1 LVKNLNNCL
10 FRLDTCQRRV
20 TEVVDGVENMD
31 SPKRASKFLGFMSRT
46 KDEDTKIAVA
56 RAKLGPLTRQGQERA
71 LARYP
76 YLAIETL
83 SVENHGR
90 NLLLMGVNSIR
101 AEVLD
106 LVTMMMIM
114 DENAVNL
121 THSAVDRFFEWL
133 PMFCTYLERYFFVEE
148 DVVLGAIIPLEGP
161 LKGKMK
167 VSSRMVMIGSIQKE
181 AKDMMNMQELFIGSL
196 PAGQRIGKL
205 STVVHKFTATI
216 IEYLKLSC
224 EEISLLMSKHFSKG
238 QVDKIRMKLVKYV
251 TGHVGTEEFLVLYT
265 RWMPSKELLEWK
277 TKVLLR
283 KDLSFFSYTLW
294 ERNMEDIHF
303 RLVGKFAEKLKAEN
317 DECKGSSNE
326 NQAAEFMRHKQ
337 AARERQKLA
346 EPTGGAGEEANE
358 GDGEDTEEV
367 EN

>member
-1 LVKNLNNCL
+1 LNSGIIGLEVDDVK
-10 FRLDTCQRRV
+10 
-20 TEVVDGVENMD
+20 NMD
-31 SPKRASKFLGFMSRT
+31 SPKRGSKFLGFLSRN
-46 KDEDTKIAVA
+46 KDENTTTAVA
-56 RAKLGPLTRQGQERA
+56 RTKIGPLTRLGQERA

-76 YLAIETL
+76 YLAIEMQ
-83 SVENHGR
+83 SIDNHGG
-90 NLLLMGVNSIR
+90 NLLLVGVNSIR
-101 AEVLD
+101 SELLD

-114 DENAVNL
+114 DESAVNL

-148 DVVLGAIIPLEGP
+148 DVVLGAIIALVGP

-167 VSSRMVMIGSIQKE
+167 MSSRMVMIGTIQKE
-181 AKDMMNMQELFIGSL
+181 AKDMVNMQDLFIDSL

-205 STVVHKFTATI
+205 STVVHKFTATV
-216 IEYLKLSC
+216 IEYLKLSF
-224 EEISLLMSKHFSKG
+224 EEVSLLFSKHFSKA
-238 QVDKIRMKLVKYV
+238 QVDKVRLKIVKYV

-277 TKVLLR
+277 TKTLLR

-294 ERNMEDIHF
+294 ERNMEDNHF

-317 DECKGSSNE
+317 DASKDSPNANKE
-326 NQAAEFMRHKQ
+326 AEFMRHKQ

-346 EPTGGAGEEANE
+346 EPTDEADDE
-358 GDGEDTEEV
+358 ADQGDGEDTEEA
-367 EN
+367 E